1 MRVEEEKEMEGFE
14 RNEHGLAGDVGS
26 TVFA

>member
-1 MRVEEEKEMEGFE
+1 MRVEEEEEMEGFE
-14 RNEHGLAGDVGS
+14 RNEHGLAGHVGS